1 MSKASRTIEIMED
14 YGGAG
19 SVASVGDGPVIDQDG
34 APSTLPHNGLRVTR
48 HGLDMASRPVTAQE
62 VETIRRLLGVSVVD
76 EGRKLSAVVASIDT
90 VREQTGRMV
99 DAGVHI
105 GRVLNDVHEVL
116 SQEEFARFLR
126 SGRELLSGWTSG
138 NLSKMMGAARFVD
151 SNKVS
156 RDVLPRSY
164 TVLYALSLLDEVQI
178 QRAIERQFV
187 RPSLTRG
194 EVEQMRRIGY
204 EEKASPGDF
213 ALSPEVQK
221 LDARIESLVRDL
233 RAARSKRA
241 ELMAK
246 VAGDK

>member
-14 YGGAG
+14 YSGAD
-19 SVASVGDGPVIDQDG
+19 SVASVADGSVIDQDG
-34 APSTLPHNGLRVTR
+34 APSTLPYNGLRVTH
-48 HGLDMASRPVTAQE
+48 HGLEMASRPATGQE

-99 DAGVHI
+99 DAGIHI

-116 SQEEFARFLR
+116 SQEEFARLLR

-164 TVLYALSLLDEVQI
+164 TVLYALSLLNEAQI
-178 QRAIERQFV
+178 ERAIERRLV
-187 RPSLTRG
+187 RPSLTRV
-194 EVEQMRRIGY
+194 EVEQIRRIGY
-204 EEKASPGDF
+204 EVKALPSGYG
-213 ALSPEVQK
+213 LSPEVQR
-221 LDARIESLVRDL
+221 LDVRIESLVRDL

-241 ELMAK
+241 ELIAK
-246 VAGDK
+246 IVGGN